1 MLESLIHA
9 EAIAVFTYTVFNI
22 LSSLSGLVA
31 GAEILANKKVPGING
46 AGETFRRSDNGE
58 AGHGGVIPQFGL

>member
-1 MLESLIHA
+1 MLESLIRA
-9 EAIAVFTYTVFNI
+9 EAIVVFTYTVFNI
-22 LSSLSGLVA
+22 LSLLSGLVA
-31 GAEILANKKVPGING
+31 DAEILANKKVPGING